1 MGKKITVVG
10 LGGSDASQ
18 LPLGIYRKLTSA
30 AHLFFRTKEHP
41 VIEELKDELPDYHA
55 FDYLYEENDQFGD
68 VYSKIVESLYKEA
81 EDKEI
86 VYAVPGH
93 PLVAEQ
99 TVQLLLQNGEQKG
112 FRVHIAGGQSFL
124 DATFTALQ
132 IDPIDGFQMVDGLT
146 MQREQLNFKQ
156 HLIICQ
162 VYDQMVASEVKLTLM
177 EELPDDYEVS
187 IVTGAGSSGQTI
199 LKVPLFE
206 LDRVTTVNNL
216 TSVYVPPVRDERIL
230 NHQFSALRS
239 VIAELRGP
247 NGCPWDLKQT
257 HKSLK
262 KYLIEECYELIE
274 AIDEEDDD
282 HVVEELGDVL
292 LQVMLHSQIGS
303 DEGIFSID
311 DVIRTLTDKMI
322 RRHPHVFSNTVV
334 TGSEEVL
341 SNWEQ
346 IKRAE
351 KESDEKESILKS
363 VAGSLP
369 ALSKAYHIQKKAA
382 KVGFDWDD
390 VESAWDKV
398 REEIQEF
405 KDELTDS
412 DSEQEKILA
421 EFGDILFAFV
431 NIGRF
436 YGIEPEEALTST
448 NHKFKRRFEFIEKKA
463 NEQNSSLE
471 EMALEE
477 MDSFW
482 NEAKRKGL

>member
-1 MGKKITVVG
+1 
-10 LGGSDASQ
+10 
-18 LPLGIYRKLTSA
+18 
-30 AHLFFRTKEHP
+30 
-41 VIEELKDELPDYHA
+41 
-55 FDYLYEENDQFGD
+55 
-68 VYSKIVESLYKEA
+68 
-81 EDKEI
+81 
-86 VYAVPGH
+86 
-93 PLVAEQ
+93 
-99 TVQLLLQNGEQKG
+99 
-112 FRVHIAGGQSFL
+112 
-124 DATFTALQ
+124 
-132 IDPIDGFQMVDGLT
+132 
-146 MQREQLNFKQ
+146 
-156 HLIICQ
+156 
-162 VYDQMVASEVKLTLM
+162 M

-187 IVTGAGSSGQTI
+187 IVTGAGSSAQMI

-216 TSVYVPPVRDERIL
+216 TSVYVPPVQDEHML
-230 NHQFSALRS
+230 NHQFSALRA

-262 KYLIEECYELIE
+262 KYLIEECYELNE
-274 AIDEEDDD
+274 AIEEDDDD

-292 LQVMLHSQIGS
+292 LQVMLHSQIGA
-303 DEGIFSID
+303 DDGIFSID
-311 DVIRTLTDKMI
+311 DVIRTLTEKMI
-322 RRHPHVFSNTVV
+322 RRHPHVFSNKSV
-334 TGSEEVL
+334 TGTEEVL

-351 KESDEKESILKS
+351 KESGEKESILKS

-382 KVGFDWDD
+382 KAGFDWDD
-390 VESAWDKV
+390 VESAWNKV

-405 KDELTDS
+405 KDEVTKSDS
-412 DSEQEKILA
+412 DQEKILA

-436 YGIEPEEALTST
+436 HGIEPEEALSAT

-471 EMALEE
+471 EMSLEE
-477 MDSFW
+477 MDSYW
-482 NEAKRKGL
+482 DEAKQKGL